1 MVAGSPATT
10 DLLSLNT
17 VEVIY
22 DDVILVLRG
31 LSLAVPHGKIVALL
45 GSNGAGKST
54 TLKAISGLLPT
65 EHGEVTDGTVT
76 FDGQDITSRDAA
88 DRVRMGL
95 SLCMEG
101 RHVFEHLTVAE
112 NLIAGAYFRG
122 RVDIEAELDTV
133 YRLLPKLADR
143 RSQVAGYLSGGEQQ
157 MLAIA
162 RALLTDPKV
171 LMLDEPCEGLA
182 PLIVRDVRD
191 AIVAINRNGVA
202 ILLVEQK
209 IAIPVEIGN
218 RIHVIDHGRVGW
230 SGTTAEFRRDRT
242 AIEQKLAV

>member
-1 MVAGSPATT
+1 M
-10 DLLSLNT
+10 
-17 VEVIY
+17 
-22 DDVILVLRG
+22 
-31 LSLAVPHGKIVALL
+31 LALEAVDAFYGKALALAQVSIRIGEGEIVALV
-45 GSNGAGKST
+45 GRNGAGKT
-54 TLKAISGLLPT
+54 MILRTLMGLLPCAR
-65 EHGEVTDGTVT
+65 GRRLLLGKDVTALKPH
-76 FDGQDITSRDAA
+76 QLSRLGVAYVPE
-88 DRVRMGL
+88 DRQ
-95 SLCMEG
+95 
-101 RHVFEHLTVAE
+101 VFPNLTVAE
-112 NLIAGAYFRG
+112 NLAIAGVAHRPGHWTLPRIYQLFPRLQEREASRG
-122 RVDIEAELDTV
+122 L
-133 YRLLPKLADR
+133 
-143 RSQVAGYLSGGEQQ
+143 SLSGGEQQ

>member
-1 MVAGSPATT
+1 M
-10 DLLSLNT
+10 
-17 VEVIY
+17 
-22 DDVILVLRG
+22 
-31 LSLAVPHGKIVALL
+31 LALEAVDAFYGKALALAQVSIRIGEGEIVALV
-45 GSNGAGKST
+45 GRNGAGKT
-54 TLKAISGLLPT
+54 TILRTLMGLLPCAR
-65 EHGEVTDGTVT
+65 GRRLLLGKDVTALKPH
-76 FDGQDITSRDAA
+76 QLSRLGVAYVPE
-88 DRVRMGL
+88 DRQ
-95 SLCMEG
+95 
-101 RHVFEHLTVAE
+101 VFPNLTVAE
-112 NLIAGAYFRG
+112 NLAIAGVAHRPGHWTLPRIYQLFPRLQEREASRG
-122 RVDIEAELDTV
+122 L
-133 YRLLPKLADR
+133 
-143 RSQVAGYLSGGEQQ
+143 SLSGGEQQ

>member
-1 MVAGSPATT
+1 MT
-10 DLLSLNT
+10 NM
-17 VEVIY
+17 
-22 DDVILVLRG
+22 
-31 LSLAVPHGKIVALL
+31 LALEAVDAFYGKALALAQVSIRIGEGEIVALV
-45 GSNGAGKST
+45 GRNGAGKT
-54 TLKAISGLLPT
+54 TILRTLMGLLPCAR
-65 EHGEVTDGTVT
+65 GRRLLLGKDVTALKPH
-76 FDGQDITSRDAA
+76 QLSRLGVAYVPE
-88 DRVRMGL
+88 DRQ
-95 SLCMEG
+95 
-101 RHVFEHLTVAE
+101 VFPNLTVAE
-112 NLIAGAYFRG
+112 NLAIAGVAHRPGHWTLPRIYQLFPRLQEREASRG
-122 RVDIEAELDTV
+122 L
-133 YRLLPKLADR
+133 
-143 RSQVAGYLSGGEQQ
+143 SLSGGEQQ